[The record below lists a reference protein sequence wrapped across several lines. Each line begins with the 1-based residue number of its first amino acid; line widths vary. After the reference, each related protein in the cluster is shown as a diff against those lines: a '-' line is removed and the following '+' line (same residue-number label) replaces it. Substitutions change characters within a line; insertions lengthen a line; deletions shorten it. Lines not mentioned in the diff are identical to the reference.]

1 MTELQQ
7 TAFEILTDITQVCK
21 ILEIKYFMICG
32 SALGTVKYQGF
43 IPWDDDIDIGMLRK
57 DYERFLKEAPQ
68 YMPSHLFIQNYKT
81 DKSFAQI
88 YTKIRNSNTTYIEK
102 SIAHLNIN
110 HGVYIDI
117 FPLDGY
123 PTDKAQQS
131 RLEKNKTK
139 YKRQLACA
147 CRVQRSFLSKLICGV
162 NRLMGCHKRTHII
175 ARKYEALVS
184 KYSIK
189 ESKLICN
196 HGNWQGELEYASKE
210 QYGNGIMMK
219 FEGLDVRVPEK
230 YDEYLTQKY
239 GDWRADLPKEKQV
252 GHHYYTVCDLTKP
265 YTEYIKNNQC

>member
-1 MTELQQ
+1 MNQLQSKEL
-7 TAFEILTDITQVCK
+7 EILKIFIEVCNK
-21 ILEIKYFMICG
+21 LNLRYFLVCG
-32 SALGTVKYQGF
+32 SALGAVKYQGF
-43 IPWDDDIDIGMLRK
+43 IPWDDDLDVGMYRE
-57 DYERFLKEAPQ
+57 DYEIFVREAPELLPPHIFFQ
-68 YMPSHLFIQNYKT
+68 SYKT
-81 DKSFAQI
+81 DSLFPQI
-88 YTKIRNSNTTYIEK
+88 FGKLRDSRTTYIEK

-147 CRVQRSFLSKLICGV
+147 CRVPRSFLSKLMCGV
-162 NRLMGCHKRTHII
+162 NRLMGCHKQTHII

-265 YTEYIKNNQC
+265 YTEYIKNNRC